1 MNKLFKPLIPFLLIS
16 ALMLNTWFNL
26 LFSEYYYITLANW
39 LGLGFYF
46 LTLFVY
52 LKNFKYGTLM
62 IGVILFISTFNVI
75 SFFLDTSQIA
85 LSASFSEHEVYTPG
99 IQPISLLILILYIIL
114 NFSALKDFW
123 EEMGPEKSVKK

>member
-1 MNKLFKPLIPFLLIS
+1 
-16 ALMLNTWFNL
+16 
-26 LFSEYYYITLANW
+26 
-39 LGLGFYF
+39 
-46 LTLFVY
+46 
-52 LKNFKYGTLM
+52 M